1 MPRLSRGEA
10 PEAEDWV
17 ELDRVRRDAG
27 LAVVEVEERDAGH
40 ARSSAELDVP
50 PGDTHLTAAQRCR
63 LESQYGAGASAIM

>member
-50 PGDTHLTAAQRCR
+50 PGDTHLTASCVA